1 MSKKEIKLIVA
12 ILFVALGIYV
22 GVQIYNRLNVKTY
35 GIVTYKNQVI
45 HTFNVNKDEDYYF
58 NGSYGKMKLEVKD
71 GKWRITEEE
80 CPNHICSSIG
90 WVSVKD
96 YFPIVCIPNE
106 VIDTL
111 KDN

>member
-71 GKWRITEEE
+71 DADGIAAVWHASGAGQHHR
-80 CPNHICSSIG
+80 PDH
-90 WVSVKD
+90 D
-96 YFPIVCIPNE
+96 
-106 VIDTL
+106 
-111 KDN
+111 

>member
-22 GVQIYNRLNVKTY
+22 GVQVYNRLNVKTY

-80 CPNHICSSIG
+80 CPNRLG
-90 WVSVKD
+90 QRQGL
-96 YFPIVCIPNE
+96 FPDRLYPE
-106 VIDTL
+106 
-111 KDN
+111 

>member
-22 GVQIYNRLNVKTY
+22 GVQVYNRLNVKTY

-58 NGSYGKMKLEVKD
+58 NGSYGRSM
-71 GKWRITEEE
+71 
-80 CPNHICSSIG
+80 S
-90 WVSVKD
+90 VSYLFLD
-96 YFPIVCIPNE
+96 RLGQCQGLFPDCLYPE
-106 VIDTL
+106 
-111 KDN
+111 

>member
-22 GVQIYNRLNVKTY
+22 GVQVYNRLNVKTY

-58 NGSYGKMKLEVKD
+58 NGSYGKMKLENGALQKKNV
-71 GKWRITEEE
+71 RIISVPRSAGSASRT
-80 CPNHICSSIG
+80 ISRSS
-90 WVSVKD
+90 VFRTK
-96 YFPIVCIPNE
+96 
-106 VIDTL
+106 
-111 KDN
+111 